1 MTTEF
6 SFLGE
11 LSFKSKTFTLY
22 YLYFLPEY
30 NVDRATVCSLLTEEA
45 VGKEKPEAV
54 ADVVLNAPHT
64 VRM

>member
-6 SFLGE
+6 SFFGE

-30 NVDRATVCSLLTEEA
+30 NRATVCSLFTEEA
-45 VGKEKPEAV
+45 VGKEKPEGV

-64 VRM
+64 GRM